1 MMFDLALLNELL
13 HKLPWVQV
21 VPKPG
26 FIAEY
31 FPMDRPL

>member
-1 MMFDLALLNELL
+1 MMFDLALLNRWKSCLG
-13 HKLPWVQV
+13 VQV

-31 FPMDRPL
+31 FPMERPP